1 MNFSSLPV
9 GETQL
14 DQAATIDI
22 YVLYNMHL
30 PLLRTSRNVFTSMIF
45 CKPFVVKMKKLGVM
59 ANKEIEKLIELY
71 HMPFNKDVY
80 DWEKMF
86 GIVPVYYK
94 KLRDTTTGLK
104 VGIHKIPVVP
114 KFGSGIIT
122 TFLNKKHDQKF
133 KWYWTHD
140 IQRGFKEEKN
150 MHWIIGEHPPNIHG
164 KYTSNISTLLT
175 DYKTL
180 NIIRQSTEITAYQS
194 CRPPLL
200 LEYHP
205 PKNQTAEESLTT
217 LQAFGPK
224 IAGNVV
230 EQEENLK
237 SKRYTVRTNE
247 LVDQMYSTFLHN
259 RGMSMKNGQN
269 DFFLNSENSS
279 DHLHRS
285 NYGLSDR
292 VIPLRPDFKY
302 VKVATP
308 VIAQNLENYIKILD
322 VKAAALMDFP
332 VEMIQ
337 GTNTTRATN
346 IQGNLRFINE
356 RIKYMQKFFEGVNK
370 YNIIKIYGDA
380 IQSNLDNLIGHFRKY
395 SDEPHKILKM
405 YVSTEVDVE
414 LACNPI
420 ISEQQIEALWQ
431 NGMISKKYAATKI
444 FDLYGLPENEIKL
457 FKTPDGMPCPEEG
470 QVKGKG
476 KSEKKKNQ
484 PASIE

>member
-1 MNFSSLPV
+1 MNFSLPI

-14 DQAATIDI
+14 DPAATMDI
-22 YVLYNMHL
+22 YNLYNMNL

-45 CKPFVVKMKKLGVM
+45 CKPFTVKMKKLGIM
-59 ANKEIEKLIELY
+59 ANKEVEKLIELY

-80 DWEKMF
+80 DWEKMY
-86 GIVPVYYK
+86 GIIPVYFK
-94 KLRDTTTGLK
+94 RLRDTTTGSK
-104 VGIHKIPVVP
+104 VGIHRIPCVP

-122 TFLNKKHDQKF
+122 TFVNKKHDQEF

-140 IQRGFKEEKN
+140 IQGGYKEEKS
-150 MHWIIGEHPPNIHG
+150 MHWIIGENPPNIYG
-164 KYTSNISTLLT
+164 KYTSNISTLLD

-180 NIIRQSTEITAYQS
+180 KIIRQATEITAFQS
-194 CRPPLL
+194 SRPPLL

-224 IAGNVV
+224 IAGDVV

-237 SKRYTVRTNE
+237 SKRFTVRTNE
-247 LVDQMYSTFLHN
+247 LVTQMYSAHLHN
-259 RGMSMKNGQN
+259 RGMQLKNDYN
-269 DFFLNSENSS
+269 PFLYTDNASEQANRS
-279 DHLHRS
+279 D
-285 NYGLSDR
+285 YGLSDR

-308 VIAQNLENYIKILD
+308 TVAQNLEIYIKNLD

-356 RIKYMQKFFEGVNK
+356 RIKYMQRFFEQVNK
-370 YNIIKIYGDA
+370 YNILKIYGND
-380 IQSNLDNLIGHFRKY
+380 IQSKLDHITGHFRKY

-405 YVSTEVDVE
+405 YVSAEVEVE

-431 NGMISKKYAATKI
+431 NGMVSKKYAAEKI

-457 FKTPDGMPCPEEG
+457 FQTPDGMPVENKESAKKP
-470 QVKGKG
+470 QP
-476 KSEKKKNQ
+476 KKKNQ
-484 PASIE
+484 LGTLN